1 MSTFVG
7 IRLQLNLKY
16 SSKIVVMNI
25 REKFGQRLKLLRK
38 HRKMSQDAV
47 SMASGIDRSFL
58 SEIET
63 GKCSPTLDTINR
75 IAKALNVHPEELF
88 IFTVSEPAMTYEGK
102 KSE

>member
-1 MSTFVG
+1 
-7 IRLQLNLKY
+7 
-16 SSKIVVMNI
+16 MNI

-47 SMASGIDRSFL
+47 SLASGVDRSFL

-63 GKCSPTLDTINR
+63 GKCSPTIDTINK
-75 IAKALNVHPEELF
+75 IAKALNVHPGELF
-88 IFTVSEPAMTYEGK
+88 IFTVSEPSRPYEGE